1 LPSVLL
7 FFLLGR
13 ENRLQRVAGLGDVGE
28 INLGGDRLRATRGAA
43 PMASGFGAATEM
55 RADLLGLV
63 LLQRTGVG
71 LSLSQP

>member
-1 LPSVLL
+1 
-7 FFLLGR
+7 
-13 ENRLQRVAGLGDVGE
+13 
-28 INLGGDRLRATRGAA
+28 
-43 PMASGFGAATEM
+43 MASGFGAATEM